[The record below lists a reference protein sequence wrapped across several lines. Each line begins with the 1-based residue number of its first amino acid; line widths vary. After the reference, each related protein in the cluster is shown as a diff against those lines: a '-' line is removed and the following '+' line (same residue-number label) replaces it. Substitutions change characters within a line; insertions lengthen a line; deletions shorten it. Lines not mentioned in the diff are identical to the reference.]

1 MLLRHIAALML
12 ASTLG
17 AGFGPVSAATSAV
30 TAVGAATMP
39 TIPTPP
45 APTAVTDDV
54 GGGSPGLTCLG
65 CVAGGVMTLASGSL
79 FGVYATLMAG
89 GATAVG
95 YGTIAVTCTTAC
107 IAYFSE

>member
-17 AGFGPVSAATSAV
+17 AGFGPVSVTSAV
-30 TAVGAATMP
+30 TAVGAPTVP

-45 APTAVTDDV
+45 APTTVTDDV

-79 FGVYATLMAG
+79 FGVYATLMVG
-89 GATAVG
+89 GAKAVG

-107 IAYFSE
+107 ITYFSE

>member
-1 MLLRHIAALML
+1 MLLRHIAVALAL
-12 ASTLG
+12 AATLG
-17 AGFGPVSAATSAV
+17 PGIGPVSATTPAV
-30 TAVGAATMP
+30 APVGTPA
-39 TIPTPP
+39 ISTPP
-45 APTAVTDDV
+45 AITDDV

-65 CVAGGVMTLASGSL
+65 CVAGGVVTLASGSF

-89 GATAVG
+89 GAKAVG

>member
-1 MLLRHIAALML
+1 MLLRHIAAAL
-12 ASTLG
+12 ALAATLG
-17 AGFGPVSAATSAV
+17 PGPGAEPISPATPAVAPVGIPAILTPAA
-30 TAVGAATMP
+30 
-39 TIPTPP
+39 PP
-45 APTAVTDDV
+45 AVTDDV

-79 FGVYATLMAG
+79 FGVHATLMAG

-107 IAYFSE
+107 ITYFSE

>member
-1 MLLRHIAALML
+1 MLLRHIAALTF
-12 ASTLG
+12 AATLG
-17 AGFGPVSAATSAV
+17 SGIGPVSAATPAV
-30 TAVGAATMP
+30 TTVGAP
-39 TIPTPP
+39 TLAAIPTPP
-45 APTAVTDDV
+45 APTAVADDV

-79 FGVYATLMAG
+79 FGIYATLMVG
-89 GATAVG
+89 GAKAVG